1 MDPYKVTAKGGR
13 QGHKVKK
20 DESILN
26 QKKNKARNTH
36 VSIKHGR
43 RQKIQIQCYQVYT
56 PINRP
61 SKRR

>member
-26 QKKNKARNTH
+26 QRKPWPEIPMSPSNTEDARKSRFSAT
-36 VSIKHGR
+36 KF
-43 RQKIQIQCYQVYT
+43 T
-56 PINRP
+56 PL
-61 SKRR
+61 